1 MIDWFFSEEEEI
13 STIPKWNILI
23 QFRINEFLPSWILL
37 NSIISI
43 AYLPSFRKIQILKNI
58 PHVTHT
64 YTHTVR
70 WTSRARVHRVCE
82 IANFHVPKVP
92 KALVSPT
99 TRKLQGFQFVPFK
112 SRRCFPPLRLIWCG
126 VEIDR
131 CALFG
136 GRVKF
141 DHRHTDLNYSARR
154 NRKEVSLELEEK
166 WEIFILRSLNG
177 YTIIHSQL
185 SREKKVEWIKWSN
198 NLKWTL
204 IQTLVTG

>member
-13 STIPKWNILI
+13 STILKWNILT

-64 YTHTVR
+64 YTHTIR

-112 SRRCFPPLRLIWCG
+112 SRRCFPPLRLIC
-126 VEIDR
+126 VASRSID
-131 CALFG
+131 APFLG
-136 GRVKF
+136 PG
-141 DHRHTDLNYSARR
+141 LS
-154 NRKEVSLELEEK
+154 S
-166 WEIFILRSLNG
+166 
-177 YTIIHSQL
+177 IIDTL
-185 SREKKVEWIKWSN
+185 
-198 NLKWTL
+198 TL
-204 IQTLVTG
+204 ITLLVVIGKKFPSSSRKSERFLS